1 MVNAMI
7 RWSMRTAC
15 IGATV
20 VIAASLAAPTA
31 SAQSTASSAEGKVVR
46 ITLMDGTART
56 GRLVAL
62 SSSEVSLE
70 RESVPLGNVR
80 KVERVSR
87 GLRKGFYI
95 GLLAVPTMLLL
106 RAPLDLPSDWTA
118 NLMAAGVGAGVGIG
132 AIVQAANSHRE
143 PIYVASQPSPAV
155 TVTPF
160 LSSRRRG
167 VAVAV
172 RW

>member
-1 MVNAMI
+1 MI
-7 RWSMRTAC
+7 GWSVQKAC
-15 IGATV
+15 IGAMV
-20 VIAASLAAPTA
+20 AIAVCLGAATA
-31 SAQSTASSAEGKVVR
+31 SAQSAASAAQGKVVR
-46 ITLMDGTART
+46 ITFMDGTART

-62 SSSEVSLE
+62 SPTEVILQ
-70 RESVPLGNVR
+70 RESVPLGDVR

-87 GLRKGFYI
+87 GLRNGFYI
-95 GLLAVPTMLLL
+95 GLLAVPTMMFL
-106 RAPLDLPSDWTA
+106 RAPLDLPSEWVA

-132 AIVQAANSHRE
+132 AIVQAANSRGE
-143 PIYVASQPSPAV
+143 PLYVASQPSPAV

-160 LSSRRRG
+160 LSNRRHG

>member
-1 MVNAMI
+1 MI
-7 RWSMRTAC
+7 RWSVRTAC

-20 VIAASLAAPTA
+20 VIAVSLAAATA
-31 SAQSTASSAEGKVVR
+31 SAQSAASAAQGKVVR
-46 ITLMDGTART
+46 ITFMDGTART

-62 SSSEVSLE
+62 SSTEVILQ
-70 RESVPLGNVR
+70 RESVRLGDVR

-87 GLRKGFYI
+87 GLRNGFYI
-95 GLLAVPTMLLL
+95 GLLSVPTMLFL
-106 RAPLDLPSDWTA
+106 RAPLDLPSDWVA

-132 AIVQAANSHRE
+132 AIVQAANGQRE
-143 PIYVASQPSPAV
+143 PIYVASRPSPAV

-160 LSSRRRG
+160 LSSRGHG

>member
-1 MVNAMI
+1 MI
-7 RWSMRTAC
+7 RWSIRTAC
-15 IGATV
+15 FGATV
-20 VIAASLAAPTA
+20 VIAASLGAPTA

-56 GRLVAL
+56 GKLVAL

-70 RESVPLGNVR
+70 RESVPLGSVR

-87 GLRKGFYI
+87 GLRKGFYF

-106 RAPLDLPSDWTA
+106 RAPLDLPADWTA

-132 AIVQAANSHRE
+132 AIVQGANSQRA
-143 PIYVASQPSPAV
+143 PIYVAPEPSVAI
-155 TVTPF
+155 TLTPF
-160 LSSRRRG
+160 LSSRQHG
-167 VAVAV
+167 AVLSV